1 MAWPEGVWGP
11 GPGASLSEGSPSTD
25 RGQGRGGASPHPLL
39 QPRITRMPPQPPP
52 SLTGVQTPSL
62 HLLLHVQEPSSHP
75 PPPADPGVVQAGNLR
90 FSKDGETLWACYNLG
105 SAVQSPGTGQ
115 RPTPSASPL
124 LGPHLEGVGV
134 ISPLRVGG
142 GLQGAGGSSQV
153 SRVFPEGGDTWATS
167 AERQR
172 QTSGKDTVE
181 ITMTGDD
188 SDKGR
193 RDHTEAPERKRCKQT
208 KRWNPQRHR
217 ETSSGT

>member
-1 MAWPEGVWGP
+1 MPAPTRCF
-11 GPGASLSEGSPSTD
+11 SRGS
-25 RGQGRGGASPHPLL
+25 QEC
-39 QPRITRMPPQPPP
+39 PP
-52 SLTGVQTPSL
+52 SLLPLSRGSR
-62 HLLLHVQEPSSHP
+62 
-75 PPPADPGVVQAGNLR
+75 PPASTSSFMSRSPVPNPLLPQTQVSFR
-90 FSKDGETLWACYNLG
+90 RETFVSRKKDGETLWACYNLG
-105 SAVQSPGTGQ
+105 SAVQSPDTGQ

-153 SRVFPEGGDTWATS
+153 SRVFPEGGNTWATS